1 MDQVNEFVLEN
12 RRMTMQDIPNMF
24 ELSFVS
30 VQSMLKDNMNMWEQ
44 CYQICALYVLSV
56 HEFLAKNKMFFHS
69 TPFDFFLFPK
79 LRIV

>member
-56 HEFLAKNKMFFHS
+56 HEFLAKKQNVFHS

>member
-30 VQSMLKDNMNMWEQ
+30 VQSMLKDNMNM
-44 CYQICALYVLSV
+44 
-56 HEFLAKNKMFFHS
+56 
-69 TPFDFFLFPK
+69 
-79 LRIV
+79 